1 MPQKRINERTGKRK
15 FWTGSMSQPWPVS
28 ATGEQEL
35 FQGGRIRKGGG
46 LIPQY
51 YEFRIVHI
59 LCNTA
64 RSLSIVEMG
73 TDFHIFIKNDNQPIS
88 KIDHANRR
96 TRQEEIECQTDVAVM
111 GEAVGR
117 CSSSA
122 VLGPSSSSLLLMG
135 EGGGALLWAG
145 VLRSEDDFLF
155 NEECSR
161 EEKSGEGAGWDTGC
175 LSCLRLSVVWL

>member
-1 MPQKRINERTGKRK
+1 MI
-15 FWTGSMSQPWPVS
+15 
-28 ATGEQEL
+28 
-35 FQGGRIRKGGG
+35 QGGRIGKEGG
-46 LIPQY
+46 LTPQF
-51 YEFRIVHI
+51 YEFRIVHD

-64 RSLSIVEMG
+64 RSSSIVEMR
-73 TDFHIFIKNDNQPIS
+73 TYFHIFIKNDNQPIS
-88 KIDHANRR
+88 KIDHANRKR
-96 TRQEEIECQTDVAVM
+96 RQEEIECQTDVAVM

-145 VLRSEDDFLF
+145 VLLSDDDFLF

-161 EEKSGEGAGWDTGC
+161 EEKSGEGAG
-175 LSCLRLSVVWL
+175 